1 MKLLAPLA
9 RLYGGIMSWRN
20 HAYDQGKK
28 KIYQAP
34 IPIISVGNLS
44 VGGTGKTPM
53 AEYILAE
60 LSAKGRKVAYLSR
73 GYGRKTKGYR
83 LVDLVHDTVQSVGD
97 EALQVAMKFPDIP
110 VVVCEDRAF
119 GIVRLLAERSVE
131 ILVLDDAFQHR
142 KVARTLDLVMI
153 DAQRLP
159 TQDAV
164 LPQGR
169 LREPIQGLRRA
180 DMLVINR
187 VSTQTQIEEIKKALS
202 AFKQPIAFCQP
213 QMQGV
218 QAFGEAVVQNISQLK
233 GQKVVV
239 FSGIGNHEY
248 FVQQIRAMGAIVL
261 AEKGFRDHYNYRER
275 DLRDLQDLCP
285 EQAILLTTEKDYCRL
300 KGRVSGN
307 PWHYIPIKFHW
318 WEGQKALKKKLFA
331 LSLLP

>member
-1 MKLLAPLA
+1 MKLLAPFA

-20 HAYDQGKK
+20 HAYDEGRK
-28 KIYQAP
+28 KIYKAP

-60 LSAKGRKVAYLSR
+60 LKAKGQQVAYLSR

-83 LVDLVHDTVQSVGD
+83 LVNPQQDNVQTVGD
-97 EALQVAMKFPDIP
+97 EALQVAMKFPEVA
-110 VVVCEDRAF
+110 VVVCEDRAA

-142 KVARTLDLVMI
+142 RVARNRDLVMI

-164 LPQGR
+164 LPEGR
-169 LREPIQGLRRA
+169 LREPLEGLNRA
-180 DMLVINR
+180 DMLIVNR
-187 VSTQTQIEEIKKALS
+187 VANQKQIASLKKELAPFGKLM
-202 AFKQPIAFCQP
+202 AFCQP

-218 QAFGEAVVQNISQLK
+218 QAFGEAAIQDLSMLL

-239 FSGIGNHEY
+239 FSGIGNHDY
-248 FVQQIRAMGAIVL
+248 FVQQIRKLGAEVI
-261 AEKGFRDHYNYRER
+261 AEKAYRDHHNYRDR
-275 DLRDLQDLCP
+275 DIRDLQGLCP

-318 WEGQKALKKKLFA
+318 LEGQKALKEELFT